1 MSFGCAV
8 SSLGE
13 KVLLVKNDKNYK
25 NGQIFILSFPQ
36 VLFYI
41 LLLAVAFPQYTKI
54 QGDEM
59 F

>member
-1 MSFGCAV
+1 
-8 SSLGE
+8 
-13 KVLLVKNDKNYK
+13 LLVKNDKNYK